1 MDELTVLSFLL
12 RWEQRTHR
20 MEVDLEDARKAESE
34 HRKRESS
41 LLDGLRRSEADRER
55 LLEHVATKDRQID
68 VLEREENDI
77 RTVWEERTATLRG
90 ELKQCS
96 AELAKCREETLHTGE
111 MPSRIRTL
119 EMSLREREGE
129 IVVLQK
135 CQGEEVVKMSGRVE
149 ALERTLRERESALE
163 RIRRDEDQEAAVLRG
178 DIARLEGDARRARER
193 EEESGLKGGRLA
205 DELDLVRRE
214 MRGVK
219 EALERER

>member
-1 MDELTVLSFLL
+1 
-12 RWEQRTHR
+12 

-34 HRKRESS
+34 HRRRESS

-68 VLEREENDI
+68 VLEREENET

-96 AELAKCREETLHTGE
+96 AELAKCREETLHEGE
-111 MPSRIRTL
+111 MSSRIRTL

-193 EEESGLKGGRLA
+193 EEEAGLKGGRLA